1 MTMNQAENW
10 SVITKLFNNYAA
22 YGSQCVECG
31 HLSCAHQESAVS
43 HAHYKKYSRARIA
56 CNILSVRI
64 FGLFIVLEFTAVS
77 RIELRRRVFGERK

>member
-43 HAHYKKYSRARIA
+43 HAHYKYT
-56 CNILSVRI
+56 
-64 FGLFIVLEFTAVS
+64 LELVS
-77 RIELRRRVFGERK
+77 RVIFCLFVFLVFLSY